1 MDSPTRTLQRL
12 KDDSRLS
19 GLGESLR
26 ISQRFR
32 LGTISSSD
40 IVEIHLKKTCGGDLV
55 LTQKR
60 GLGNMPIWDDFF
72 QEAIRGL
79 KKFNTDQ
86 REEVGLAASAN
97 GVGLVESRGK

>member
-1 MDSPTRTLQRL
+1 M
-12 KDDSRLS
+12 
-19 GLGESLR
+19 
-26 ISQRFR
+26 
-32 LGTISSSD
+32 
-40 IVEIHLKKTCGGDLV
+40 
-55 LTQKR
+55 TQKR

-97 GVGLVESRGK
+97 GVGLVESRGR